1 LWYLGVFTPIS
12 VEERT
17 MGPYTL
23 VYEEHIGS
31 YNDVG
36 FVFDKVYKNL
46 LDDGIDTTLGMG
58 LYYDDPKTTDES
70 ELRSEVGS
78 LIDEVQAGVIDYAK
92 YNVKTI
98 GIDEYVVVSMP
109 FVNTL
114 SYFIGVIRAYPVLTK
129 YTAEHGYSSADY
141 SIELYMPDKTLY
153 MFPIVK

>member
-1 LWYLGVFTPIS
+1 
-12 VEERT
+12 
-17 MGPYTL
+17 
-23 VYEEHIGS
+23 
-31 YNDVG
+31 
-36 FVFDKVYKNL
+36 
-46 LDDGIDTTLGMG
+46 MG